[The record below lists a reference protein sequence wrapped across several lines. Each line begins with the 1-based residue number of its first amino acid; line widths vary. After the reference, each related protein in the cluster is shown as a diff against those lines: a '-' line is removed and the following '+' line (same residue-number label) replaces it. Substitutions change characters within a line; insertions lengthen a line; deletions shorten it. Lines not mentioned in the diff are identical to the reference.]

1 MEKKT
6 IEEAAKISYEENVEL
21 NRIFFQDEVFAIGF
35 KAGAEWYAKNQSE
48 QSEDEIIQL
57 KVENQN
63 LINEIHQLRLRIN
76 SLLGWKTYAK

>member
-6 IEEAAKISYEENVEL
+6 IKEAAEWFANNYFDMHETNSYQEL
-21 NRIFFQDEVFAIGF
+21 KKGF
-35 KAGAEWYAKNQSE
+35 IKGAEWYAKNQSE

-63 LINEIHQLRLRIN
+63 LINEIHQLRTLIN
-76 SLLGWKTYAK
+76 SLIGWKTYAK